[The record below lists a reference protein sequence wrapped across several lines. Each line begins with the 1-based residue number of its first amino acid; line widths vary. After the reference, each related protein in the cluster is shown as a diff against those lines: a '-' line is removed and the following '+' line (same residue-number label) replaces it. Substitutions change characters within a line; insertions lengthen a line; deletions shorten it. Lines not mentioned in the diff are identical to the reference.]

1 MRSKNR
7 ETMLEI
13 EQFVQEYVDEY
24 GRSPSMQ
31 EVGDKVGISVASAY
45 RYITAMANEGRINYN
60 GTRGVSSTKGSDSM
74 KTIPIVG
81 TVACG
86 TPILAEENIEG
97 YVRLPVSLI
106 GKGEFF
112 ILRAHGDSMIEVGID
127 DGDLVI
133 IRQQNTAETGQII
146 VALIDDEA
154 TLKRYYPEPQEQR
167 IRLHPENS
175 EYDDI
180 YVDYCQVQGIAVKV
194 LKDLEGK

>member
-13 EQFVQEYVDEY
+13 EQFVQDYVNEY

-154 TLKRYYPEPQEQR
+154 TLKRYYPEPKNRR

>member
-74 KTIPIVG
+74 TTIPIVG

-86 TPILAEENIEG
+86 TPILAEENIEE
-97 YVRLPVSLI
+97 YVRLPISLTGR
-106 GKGEFF
+106 GKFF
-112 ILRAHGDSMIEVGID
+112 ILRAEGDSMAEVGID